1 MPSAKCRGR
10 EGRARRG
17 SKASALPTLC
27 LPRTCPFCPL
37 NDSRAVPLNLEQ
49 ARRNPPGA
57 GRFPAKG
64 EKPIATLQCQETYL
78 VAREN
83 RNLRQVLKVSGQA
96 CKSREGEGV
105 TQRAAEEKSPRF
117 AFCSGKQEQLRVSPP
132 APKKKAEQG
141 HQERQS
147 SSHPG
152 QGLRAFSRRSAPG
165 GQTFPSH
172 GPRHGAA
179 RPSAPL
185 RGRGGP
191 WRRSR
196 RQM

>member
-1 MPSAKCRGR
+1 MPAAKCRGR

-17 SKASALPTLC
+17 SKASDLPTLC
-27 LPRTCPFCPL
+27 LPRTWPFWPL

-49 ARRNPPGA
+49 GRRKPPGA

-78 VAREN
+78 VAGEN

-132 APKKKAEQG
+132 APKKKGRAG
-141 HQERQS
+141 S
-147 SSHPG
+147 PG
-152 QGLRAFSRRSAPG
+152 ATKQFTPGAGPPGL
-165 GQTFPSH
+165 
-172 GPRHGAA
+172 
-179 RPSAPL
+179 
-185 RGRGGP
+185 
-191 WRRSR
+191 
-196 RQM
+196 